1 MKLDEIRKILPGL
14 EKAATPQQRLQML
27 AQLRA
32 KGDLPSF
39 SYQELEMSSPLA
51 DTHRDVSFSNAK
63 VQLHSH
69 NFYEIL
75 CCTNTCG
82 AEYLLGAER
91 YRLQKGDILF
101 VCPGVSHRPILPE
114 GMAQPYVRDVLW
126 LSTEFMQMMSCVEPE
141 WREPEQEKTNLLRT
155 SGTHW
160 EFLPEWISAGVQ
172 EYEAQTPGWQTMVV
186 GNAMQVLTHLRR
198 AFQDQSAPLTKA
210 ERPQLLEQVLAYV
223 EEHLSEKIRLP
234 EVAQH
239 FYVSTSTISH
249 EFSRKMG
256 VSFYRCVTQRRLIA
270 AKERIAKGELLET
283 IGEQVGFSDY
293 SAFYRAF
300 KAEYGISPRQYRKM
314 QMP

>member
-1 MKLDEIRKILPGL
+1 MPGMEASL
-14 EKAATPQQRLQML
+14 TPQQRLHL
-27 AQLRA
+27 LTQLRQQA
-32 KGDLPSF
+32 DSLGI
-39 SYQELEMSSPLA
+39 SYQELEMSSRLA

-69 NFYEIL
+69 TFYEIL

-91 YRLQKGDILF
+91 YRLQRGDILF

-114 GMAQPYVRDVLW
+114 GMEQPYERDVLW
-126 LSTEFMQMMSCVEPE
+126 LSPEFMQLMAQAESG
-141 WREPEQEKTNLLRT
+141 WQEPEQQRTNLLRT
-155 SGTHW
+155 AGTRW
-160 EFLPEWISAGVQ
+160 EYLPEWISRGVQ
-172 EYEAQTPGWQTMVV
+172 EYERQAPGWQTVVV
-186 GNAMQVLTHLRR
+186 GNAMLVLTHLCR
-198 AFQDQSAPLTKA
+198 AFQDQTAPLTKA
-210 ERPQLLEQVLAYV
+210 ERPELLEQVLAYV
-223 EEHLSEKIRLP
+223 EAHLSEKIRLP

-300 KAEYGISPRQYRKM
+300 KGEYGISPRQYRKM

>member
-1 MKLDEIRKILPGL
+1 MKLDEIRKIFPEMDG
-14 EKAATPQQRLQML
+14 AISPQQRLHL
-27 AQLRA
+27 LTQLCSQ
-32 KGDLPSF
+32 GGLPGF
-39 SYQELEMSSPLA
+39 SYQELEMSGRLA
-51 DTHRDVSFSNAK
+51 DTHRDVSDSNAR

-114 GMAQPYVRDVLW
+114 GMSQPYERDVLW
-126 LSTEFMQMMSCVEPE
+126 LSTEFMQMMAQVEPG
-141 WREPEQEKTNLLRT
+141 WQAPEQEKTNLLRT
-155 SGTHW
+155 AGTCW
-160 EFLPEWISAGVQ
+160 EYLPKWINQGVQ
-172 EYEAQTPGWQTMVV
+172 EYERQAPGWQTMVV

-198 AFQDQSAPLTKA
+198 AFQDQTAPLTRA
-210 ERPQLLEQVLAYV
+210 ERPELLEQVLAYV
-223 EEHLSEKIRLP
+223 EVHLAEKIRLP

-270 AKERIAKGELLET
+270 AKERILKGELLET